1 MRSIDFN
8 RIERI
13 CAGYWG
19 SGYFVAE
26 AIPFNKLSKFCSAIS
41 VQVQGHAIAFID
53 ATVFGSGKNGLLIT
67 EAGVYWRNDWATDT
81 RKNYLSW
88 EELIQ
93 VSVMRSGDY
102 DIELGPGNF
111 FSMSAGQFDKDAL
124 VQLLQDIQSY
134 LITALGDLAESEDK
148 HMPDEVS
155 APPVASPIAPPM
167 PMPTEKWMVAIAGQS
182 YGPYDID
189 LIKSL
194 LGSGQIRPEE
204 THVWKPGMP
213 DWIPFMSQPEMAE
226 LVFPFPSPAPLEPR
240 FAPTPQSVEDSIEF
254 ALEPKQVSY
263 EMGPVDVNTASM
275 EELIEVLG
283 VGVAGAKRIVQQR
296 EAVGGFRSM
305 DEVGELL
312 GLKPHQ
318 VERLR
323 KQVIFT
329 PIDSSVSSTPTPLK
343 PNTRVVDY

>member
-19 SGYFVAE
+19 SGYFVGE
-26 AIPFNKLSKFCSAIS
+26 TIPFNKLSKFCSAIS

-81 RKNYLSW
+81 RQNYLNW
-88 EELIQ
+88 EEFIQ
-93 VSVMRSGDY
+93 VVIMRSGDY

-111 FSMSAGQFDKDAL
+111 FSMSSGQFDKDAL

-134 LITALGDLAESEDK
+134 IITVFGDQAESNDK
-148 HMPDEVS
+148 HTQDEVS
-155 APPVASPIAPPM
+155 APPM
-167 PMPTEKWMVAIAGQS
+167 PAPTEKWNVAIAGQS
-182 YGPYDID
+182 YGPYDIY

-204 THVWKPGMP
+204 SHVWQPGMP

-226 LVFPFPSPAPLEPR
+226 LVFPAGMPAPR
-240 FAPTPQSVEDSIEF
+240 FMPTPQSIEDSIEA
-254 ALEPKQVSY
+254 ALEQVQQAKDTGEPGS
-263 EMGPVDVNTASM
+263 VDVNTASM
-275 EELIEVLG
+275 DELIEVLG
-283 VGVAGAKRIVQQR
+283 VGAVGAEQIVQQR
-296 EAVGGFRSM
+296 DAIGGFRSPE
-305 DEVGELL
+305 EVGELL

-318 VERLR
+318 VARLR
-323 KQVIFT
+323 KRVVFT
-329 PIDSSVSSTPTPLK
+329 PIEQALSSSPSPMK
-343 PNTRVVDY
+343 PNARVVDY